1 MSFLIGYSFFGMDLQ
16 STCFDDN
23 IPIGDTHEMDFENVS
38 FDEVKID
45 TGNYSIANPQ
55 KTPWNT
61 HTIFDWQCN
70 DLNFEAGNVTLAG
83 MPIEF
88 LRIKKKK
95 DGELQWNAYKDI
107 VFDPTKTEYNW
118 SDYFIESLATY
129 DYAVVPVGANDVE
142 GEYGI
147 QSVDTDY
154 ENVFV
159 LGAGDVQY
167 KFRMN
172 MTIDSIQNVSETAFV
187 TTLGRQYPYKI
198 RNGNVKYKKGHL
210 KALLITDSTIY
221 NNQGIDR
228 KAEKQLRD
236 DVFEFL
242 TDGNPKMYKD
252 GNGYYILIGIDENT
266 VKIDPDNNVNRSLG
280 SIEFDFD
287 EIGDANSMQTLYMDS
302 LIEVKPS

>member
-1 MSFLIGYSFFGMDLQ
+1 MFGQTLG
-16 STCFDDN
+16 STIFDDN
-23 IPIGDTHEMDFENVS
+23 IPIGDIHEMDFENVS

-45 TGNYSIANPQ
+45 SGNSLIANKNYQ
-55 KTPWNT
+55 NWGVN
-61 HTIFDWQCN
+61 TIFDWQCN

-83 MPIEF
+83 MPIEY

-107 VFDPTKTEYNW
+107 TFDSTKTEYNW
-118 SDYFIESLATY
+118 SDYFIESLVTY

-154 ENVFV
+154 ENIFV
-159 LGAGDVQY
+159 LGAGDIQY
-167 KFRMN
+167 KFKMN
-172 MTIDSIQNVSETAFV
+172 MTIDSIQNVSESAFV

-198 RNGNVKYKKGHL
+198 KNGNVKYKKGHL
-210 KALLITDSTIY
+210 KALLITDDTIN

-228 KAEKQLRD
+228 KAEKQLRND
-236 DVFEFL
+236 IFEFL

-252 GNGYYILIGIDENT
+252 GNGDYILISIDENT
-266 VKIDPDNNVNRSLG
+266 VKIDPDNDVNRALG
-280 SIEFDFD
+280 DIEFDFD
-287 EIGDANSMQTLYMDS
+287 EVGDAYSMQTLFNDS
-302 LIEVKPS
+302 LIEVNPT